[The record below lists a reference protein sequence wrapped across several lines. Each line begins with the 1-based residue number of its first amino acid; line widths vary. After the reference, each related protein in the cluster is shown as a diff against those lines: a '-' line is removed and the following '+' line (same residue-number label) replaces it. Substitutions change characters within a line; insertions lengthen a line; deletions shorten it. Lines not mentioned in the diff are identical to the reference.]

1 MIDLHTKK
9 IICVHF
15 DNGKKHDYR
24 LFKESRLPILK
35 STEIQA
41 DSGYQGIQKSI
52 VAVKFR
58 IKSKRNLLLPSNK
71 KEKIVNC
78 LLQECPWKM

>member
-41 DSGYQGIQKSI
+41 DSGYQPEFGIRKQ
-52 VAVKFR
+52 
-58 IKSKRNLLLPSNK
+58 
-71 KEKIVNC
+71 
-78 LLQECPWKM
+78 